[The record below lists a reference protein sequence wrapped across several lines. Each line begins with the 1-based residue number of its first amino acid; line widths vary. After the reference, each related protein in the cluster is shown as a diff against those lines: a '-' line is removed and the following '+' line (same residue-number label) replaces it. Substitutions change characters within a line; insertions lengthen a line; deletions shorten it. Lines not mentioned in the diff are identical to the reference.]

1 MDERTPLK
9 GEQEMMRT
17 RLAGTGSAVVLGLVL
32 AGCSASAASN
42 GSNGGGSIAG
52 SGGGG
57 RGTVT
62 FMVTVN
68 WSGPDPVQ
76 GTFTDSSTGSGFD
89 SCSQYATATG
99 VLWLSPST
107 NTAQVQGKS
116 IGFAFDV
123 SATTFHGP
131 GTYADTLT
139 GSGVSVGSDNFT
151 AGHSAMSSVTVK
163 ADGSGSASFTD
174 LFGLNTSTEAPE
186 SGTITWT
193 CSG

>member
-1 MDERTPLK
+1 MTGL
-9 GEQEMMRT
+9 
-17 RLAGTGSAVVLGLVL
+17 RLAGSGAACLIGLLL
-32 AGCSASAASN
+32 AGCSVSPASN
-42 GSNGGGSIAG
+42 GSNSAGG

-57 RGTVT
+57 GTGGSGGGGKVT
-62 FMVTVN
+62 FTVTVN

-76 GTFTDSSTGSGFD
+76 GTFTDPNTGSGYQ
-89 SCSQYATATG
+89 SCSQYATQTG

-107 NTAQVQGKS
+107 NSTQVQGKT
-116 IGFAFDV
+116 IDFAFDV
-123 SATTFHGP
+123 GASTFHGP

-139 GSGVSVGSDNFT
+139 GSGVSVGSDTFL

-163 ADGSGSASFTD
+163 ADGSGSASFSG
-174 LFGLNTSTEAPE
+174 LFGLTTSTEAPE

>member
-1 MDERTPLK
+1 
-9 GEQEMMRT
+9 MMRT
-17 RLAGTGSAVVLGLVL
+17 RLAGTGAAVALGLLL
-32 AGCSASAASN
+32 AGCSVSPASN
-42 GSNGGGSIAG
+42 SSNGGGNGGGNAG
-52 SGGGG
+52 SGGGNAG
-57 RGTVT
+57 GKVT
-62 FMVTVN
+62 FTVTVN

-89 SCSQYATATG
+89 SCSQYATEKG
-99 VLWLSPST
+99 VVWLSPST

-131 GTYADTLT
+131 GTYPDTLT
-139 GSGVSVGSDNFT
+139 GSGVSVGSDTFI
-151 AGHSAMSSVTVK
+151 AGHSVMSSVTVN
-163 ADGSGSASFTD
+163 ADGSGTASFSD

-186 SGTITWT
+186 LGTITWT